1 MFFFP
6 APLFDRAELH
16 DQLKV
21 AQKIVIV
28 LEHCCFVQ
36 LVGPTVKTGG
46 TMLELPYT
54 LLQWFADGINSVPHP
69 SENLIQLRIQ
79 MYGVCPS
86 FVCIFLEHL
95 MELR

>member
-54 LLQWFADGINSVPHP
+54 LLQ
-69 SENLIQLRIQ
+69 
-79 MYGVCPS
+79 
-86 FVCIFLEHL
+86 
-95 MELR
+95 